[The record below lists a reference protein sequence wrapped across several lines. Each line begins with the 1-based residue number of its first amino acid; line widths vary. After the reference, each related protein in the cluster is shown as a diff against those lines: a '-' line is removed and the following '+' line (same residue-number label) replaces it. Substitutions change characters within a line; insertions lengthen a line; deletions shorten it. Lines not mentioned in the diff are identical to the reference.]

1 MSQTRRL
8 AVILVAD
15 VAGYSRSMEV
25 DEEGTLRRLKAL
37 RAEVIDPKIAGHYGR
52 IVKTIGDG
60 LLVEFA
66 SVVDALRCAVEVQSA
81 LAEHNAPLP
90 PDRRIELR
98 VGIHYSD
105 IVFEN
110 GDIFGDGVNIAAQ
123 LEGWAEP
130 GGICVSARVQEDAAG
145 NLDLAFEEMAE
156 QEFESIARPARVFR
170 VGADRIAEA
179 AKHIPRRHILI
190 ADDHPLMRSALAQ
203 AVARALPGVEL
214 LEAASLDQ
222 VFSVLRD
229 QLPENA
235 IDLVLLDLYMPGM
248 SGFTG
253 LFSIRAEFP
262 AIPVVVISASEDPVT
277 VSRALDY
284 GASGFV
290 PKSAPSEH
298 LAEAIRTVFD
308 GDLWFPEHAEPV
320 GRAEDVAL
328 GARVATLTPQQL
340 KVFAMLAEGRL
351 NKQIAHE
358 MQVTEATVKAHVTL
372 ILRKL
377 GVGNRTQAVIAAGRL
392 LVDPSPPVSGPV
404 VAPAEAPGST
414 TRAAQQ
420 V

>member
-1 MSQTRRL
+1 
-8 AVILVAD
+8 
-15 VAGYSRSMEV
+15 
-25 DEEGTLRRLKAL
+25 
-37 RAEVIDPKIAGHYGR
+37 
-52 IVKTIGDG
+52 
-60 LLVEFA
+60 
-66 SVVDALRCAVEVQSA
+66 
-81 LAEHNAPLP
+81 
-90 PDRRIELR
+90 
-98 VGIHYSD
+98 
-105 IVFEN
+105 
-110 GDIFGDGVNIAAQ
+110 
-123 LEGWAEP
+123 
-130 GGICVSARVQEDAAG
+130 
-145 NLDLAFEEMAE
+145 
-156 QEFESIARPARVFR
+156 
-170 VGADRIAEA
+170 
-179 AKHIPRRHILI
+179 
-190 ADDHPLMRSALAQ
+190 MRSALAQ

-229 QLPENA
+229 RLPENA